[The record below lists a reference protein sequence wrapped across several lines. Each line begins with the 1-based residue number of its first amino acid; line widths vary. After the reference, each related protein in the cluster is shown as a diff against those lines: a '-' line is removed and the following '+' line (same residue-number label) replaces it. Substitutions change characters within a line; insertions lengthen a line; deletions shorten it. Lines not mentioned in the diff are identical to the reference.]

1 MMRGADILFSPF
13 RLGDLELK
21 NRIVMA
27 PLTRNR
33 ATKGNDA
40 PNELNAEYYRQRACA
55 GLIISEATQISKQ
68 GQGYIWTPGIYSAAQ
83 VKGWKK
89 VTCAVHDASGRIFIQ
104 LWHVGRISHVSL
116 QPGGAAPVAP
126 SAIRAKTKTFIEHGF
141 VDVSEPRALT
151 IEEIGV
157 VVRDYAIAAENAK
170 KAGFDG
176 IEIHGA
182 NGYLIDQFLKDGTN
196 KRTDAYGG
204 SVENRARFA
213 LEVTD
218 AILRIWDPRR
228 VGIRLAPVSPAN
240 DISDSDPAKI
250 FLYLVEKL
258 SARGL
263 AFIDIIEGATVGAR
277 DFAPFD
283 YLALRKVFAGA
294 YIANN
299 GYTRELAVKA
309 LAEGR
314 ADLIAFG
321 KLFISNPDLVE
332 RFRLDAPLNPFDQAT
347 FYGGGERGY
356 TDYPTLAHEAMQSAG
371 RDGVGAG

>member
-1 MMRGADILFSPF
+1 MRDAGILFSPF
-13 RLGDLELK
+13 RLGDLDLR

-33 ATKGNDA
+33 ATRGTDA
-40 PNELNAEYYRQRACA
+40 PNELNAEYYRQRASA
-55 GLIISEATQISKQ
+55 GLIISEATQISQQ
-68 GQGYIWTPGIYSAAQ
+68 GQGYIWTPGIYSEAQ
-83 VKGWKK
+83 VDGWKK
-89 VTCAVHDASGRIFIQ
+89 VTCAVHDAGGKIFIQ

-126 SAIRAKTKTFIEHGF
+126 SAIRAKGKTFVETGF
-141 VDVSEPRALT
+141 VEVSEPCALT
-151 IEEIGV
+151 VEEIGGI
-157 VVRDYAIAAENAK
+157 VRDYVRAAENAQ

-176 IEIHGA
+176 IEIHAA
-182 NGYLIDQFLKDGTN
+182 NGYLIDQFLKDATN

-218 AILRIWDPRR
+218 AILRVWDRRR
-228 VGIRLAPVSPAN
+228 VGIRLAPVTPAN

-250 FLYLVEKL
+250 FFYLVDKL

-263 AFIDIIEGATVGAR
+263 AFIDVIEGATGGPR

-283 YLALRKVFAGA
+283 YVALRKAFAGA

-299 GYTRELAVKA
+299 GYTRELAIEA
-309 LAEGR
+309 LAEKR
-314 ADLIAFG
+314 ADFVAFG

-332 RFRLDAPLNPFDQAT
+332 RFRLNAPLNPYDQAT
-347 FYGGGERGY
+347 FYGGGAKGY
-356 TDYPTLAHEAMQSAG
+356 TDYPTLAQQAMELAG
-371 RDGVGAG
+371 REGAGAG

>member
-1 MMRGADILFSPF
+1 MRDAELLFSPF
-13 RLGDLELK
+13 RLGDLELR

-33 ATKGNDA
+33 ATRGTDA

-55 GLIISEATQISKQ
+55 GLIISEATQISQQ
-68 GQGYIWTPGIYSAAQ
+68 GQGYIWTPGIFSQAQ
-83 VKGWKK
+83 VEGWKK
-89 VTCAVHDASGRIFIQ
+89 VTCAVHDAGGRIFIQ

-116 QPGGAAPVAP
+116 QPGGAPPVAP
-126 SAIRAKTKTFIEHGF
+126 SAIRAKGKTFIETGF
-141 VDVSEPRALT
+141 ADISEPRALT
-151 IEEIGV
+151 IEEIGAIV
-157 VVRDYAIAAENAK
+157 DDYAVAAENAQ

-176 IEIHGA
+176 IEIHAA

-218 AILRIWDPRR
+218 AILRVWDRSR
-228 VGIRLAPVSPAN
+228 VGIRLAPVSPFN

-250 FLYLVEKL
+250 FFYLVDRL

-263 AFIDIIEGATVGAR
+263 SYVHVIEGATGGAR
-277 DFAPFD
+277 DVAPFD
-283 YLALRKVFAGA
+283 YVALRKAFSGA

-299 GYTRELAVKA
+299 GYTPELAIEA
-309 LAEGR
+309 LAELR
-314 ADLIAFG
+314 ADLVAFG

-332 RFRLDAPLNPFDQAT
+332 RLRLNAPLNPYDQAT
-347 FYGGGERGY
+347 FYGGGAKGY
-356 TDYPTLAHEAMQSAG
+356 TDYPTLAQEAMESAG
-371 RDGVGAG
+371 REGTCAG

>member
-1 MMRGADILFSPF
+1 MMRDAGILFSPF
-13 RLGDLELK
+13 RLGDLDLR

-33 ATKGNDA
+33 ATRGTDA
-40 PNELNAEYYRQRACA
+40 PNELNAEYYRQRASA
-55 GLIISEATQISKQ
+55 GLIISEATQISQQ
-68 GQGYIWTPGIYSAAQ
+68 GQGYIWTPGIYSEAQ
-83 VKGWKK
+83 VDGWKK
-89 VTCAVHDASGRIFIQ
+89 VTCAVHDAGGKIFIQ

-126 SAIRAKTKTFIEHGF
+126 SAIRAKGKTFVETGF
-141 VDVSEPRALT
+141 VEVSEPCALT
-151 IEEIGV
+151 IEEIGGI
-157 VVRDYAIAAENAK
+157 VRDYVRAAENAQ

-176 IEIHGA
+176 IEIHAA
-182 NGYLIDQFLKDGTN
+182 NGYLIDQFLKDATN

-218 AILRIWDPRR
+218 AILRVWDHRR
-228 VGIRLAPVSPAN
+228 VGIRLAPVTPAN

-250 FLYLVEKL
+250 FFYLVDKL

-263 AFIDIIEGATVGAR
+263 AFIDVIEGATGGPR

-283 YLALRKVFAGA
+283 YVALRKAFAGA

-299 GYTRELAVKA
+299 GYTRELAIEA
-309 LAEGR
+309 LAEKR
-314 ADLIAFG
+314 ADFVAFG

-332 RFRLDAPLNPFDQAT
+332 RFRLNAPLNPYDQAT
-347 FYGGGERGY
+347 FYGGGAKGY
-356 TDYPTLAHEAMQSAG
+356 TDYPTLAQQAMELAG
-371 RDGVGAG
+371 REGAGAG

>member
-1 MMRGADILFSPF
+1 MARDDILFSPF
-13 RLGDLELK
+13 RLGDLELR

-33 ATKGNDA
+33 ATKGSDA

-68 GQGYIWTPGIYSAAQ
+68 GQGYIWTPGIYSEAQ
-83 VKGWKK
+83 VEGWKK
-89 VTCAVHDASGRIFIQ
+89 VTSAVHDAGGRIFIQ

-116 QPGGAAPVAP
+116 QPGGLPPVAP
-126 SAIRAKTKTFIEHGF
+126 SAIRAKTKTFIETGF
-141 VDVSEPRALT
+141 ADVSEPRALT
-151 IEEIGV
+151 IAEIAGI
-157 VVRDYAIAAENAK
+157 VRDYAHAAENAK

-176 IEIHGA
+176 IEIHAA

-213 LEVTD
+213 LEVAD
-218 AILRIWDPRR
+218 AILSIWDRRR

-250 FLYLVEKL
+250 FFYLVDKL

-263 AFIDIIEGATVGAR
+263 TYIHVVEGATGGPR
-277 DFAPFD
+277 DVAPFD
-283 YLALRKVFAGA
+283 YLALRKAFSGA

-299 GYTRELAVKA
+299 GYTRELAIET
-309 LAEGR
+309 LAAGR

-332 RFRLDAPLNPFDQAT
+332 RFRLNAPLNPFDQAT
-347 FYGGGERGY
+347 FYGGGEKGY
-356 TDYPTLAHEAMQSAG
+356 ADYPTLAHEGMKSAG
-371 RDGVGAG
+371 CTGAEIG